1 MKKTNNINL
10 GGYPFIIDED
20 VYLRLNDYL
29 NTIEKHFKNSE
40 GVCDIMT
47 DIEARMAELFNETLG
62 DRKIITNTDLD
73 DVVAVMGTPEQFGAH
88 AYADQGYS
96 ETTRTT
102 HTAHSVK
109 TGRRFFRD
117 SDDKIIGGVCSGIAA
132 YWGIEDPIWIRLIAG
147 FLLLSGIGFFPYIIL
162 WIIIPSAKTSSD
174 RLAMRGEAAN
184 VENIGRM
191 IEDELNEMTD
201 SISQFT
207 DDFMSKKKDNTQRKS
222 MINRFGDWCHFVAQT
237 IIQVLTS
244 LMNIILSI
252 FGVNKLKRN

>member
-20 VYLRLNDYL
+20 VYLSLNNYL
-29 NTIEKHFKNSE
+29 NTIEHHFKNSE

-47 DIEARMAELFNETLG
+47 DIEARMAELFNEALG
-62 DRKIITNTDLD
+62 DRKIITNEDLG
-73 DVVAVMGTPEQFGAH
+73 DVIAVMGTPEQFGAN
-88 AYADQGYS
+88 AYSQEENTESRGTNQS
-96 ETTRTT
+96 RNNI
-102 HTAHSVK
+102 K

-117 SDDKIIGGVCSGIAA
+117 ADDKVIGGVCSGIAA

-184 VENIGRM
+184 VENIGRI
-191 IEDELNEMTD
+191 IEDEFQDMTET
-201 SISQFT
+201 ISQFT
-207 DDFMSKKKDNTQRKS
+207 DDFMSKKKDNSKRKNL
-222 MINRFGDWCHFVAQT
+222 ITHFGDWLNYIGQT
-237 IIQVLTS
+237 IIQLVTS
-244 LMNIILSI
+244 IANIILSI
-252 FGVNKLKRN
+252 FGLNKMKKN